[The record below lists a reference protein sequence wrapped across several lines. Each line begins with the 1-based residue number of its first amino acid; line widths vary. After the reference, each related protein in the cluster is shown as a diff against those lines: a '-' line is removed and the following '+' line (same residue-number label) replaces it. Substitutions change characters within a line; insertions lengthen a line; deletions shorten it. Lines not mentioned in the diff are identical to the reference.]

1 MYSQL
6 NIDGK
11 ALLQNQERQNRK
23 GGKFTYEFL
32 GPYTVNCS

>member
-1 MYSQL
+1 MYAQL

-11 ALLQNQERQNRK
+11 VLLQNQERQKRK
-23 GGKFTYEFL
+23 GGKFMYEFL